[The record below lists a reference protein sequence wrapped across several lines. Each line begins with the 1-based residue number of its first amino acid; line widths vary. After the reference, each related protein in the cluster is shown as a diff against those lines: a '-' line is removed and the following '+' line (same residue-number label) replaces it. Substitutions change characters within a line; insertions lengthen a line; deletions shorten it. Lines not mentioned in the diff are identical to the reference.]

1 MKFPWTTLMA
11 VVLMLCA
18 IQVNADNSA
27 EHFALINA
35 EENLNND
42 EFGYRLEQL
51 NLPFGVR
58 NTARVRS
65 YVRRYLVEG
74 YRDSEDIL
82 GRATLY
88 FPIFEHYLALYGLPQ
103 SLKYLPVVESA
114 LQPAAHSPVGAAGLW
129 QFVPATARIYGLR
142 VNGQV
147 DERLD
152 PHKSTEAAVQML
164 QALYAQFGDWGLV
177 LAAYNCGP
185 GRVKR
190 IMRTY
195 GATNFWEAQP
205 YLPQESQKY
214 IPRFIAAAY
223 MVNFHSAYGITPD
236 YPEPDLQRTRT
247 YRVFRGL
254 HLAKVARSLGVSY
267 RLLQKLNPSYL
278 SGLVTASPKG
288 QFVTVPERVAD
299 QFELVFLADKPVEAP
314 ANHQRTTYITV
325 AGDRLE
331 IVAKLLQCTK
341 TDLMRW
347 NQLPDEKLT
356 VNQPLIVYLPRTV
369 VRP

>member
-1 MKFPWTTLMA
+1 MKFPWTTL
-11 VVLMLCA
+11 VVVMLMLSA
-18 IQVNADNSA
+18 TQVNAYSA
-27 EHFALINA
+27 SETLALATTASNTGGDD
-35 EENLNND
+35 L
-42 EFGYRLEQL
+42 GYRLEQL
-51 NLPFGVR
+51 DIPFTVR

-88 FPIFEHYLALYGLPQ
+88 FPIFEHYLELYGLPE
-103 SLKYLPVVESA
+103 SLKFLPIVESA
-114 LQPAAHSPVGAAGLW
+114 LKPAVHSPAGAAGLW

-152 PHKSTEAAVQML
+152 PHKSTEAAVRML
-164 QALYAQFGDWGLV
+164 SALYEQFGDWGLV

-195 GATNFWEAQP
+195 GATDFWEAQP

-223 MVNFHSAYGITPD
+223 MVNFHQSHGISPD
-236 YPEPDLQRTRT
+236 YLAPDLQLTHT
-247 YRVFRGL
+247 YRIFRPL
-254 HLAKVARSLGVSY
+254 HLSTVARTLGVSY
-267 RLLQKLNPSYL
+267 RTIQKLNPSYL
-278 SGLVTASPKG
+278 QGLVPEHPQG
-288 QFVTVPERVAD
+288 QMVTVPERVAT
-299 QFELVFLADKPVEAP
+299 QFEAAFLADTRSAGPV
-314 ANHQRTTYITV
+314 NWQRNTYVTV
-325 AGDRLE
+325 PGDRLGTL
-331 IVAKLLQCTK
+331 AQLFQCSK
-341 TDLMRW
+341 ADLIRW
-347 NQLPDEKLT
+347 NQLPDDKLT
-356 VNQPLIVYLPRTV
+356 VNQPLTIYLPRTV